1 MKYNL
6 SDINTIRTVLTRHGF
21 SFSKALGQNFLI
33 DPEVCPEMAAQ
44 AVLSSEDGVLEIGP
58 GIGVLT
64 AELCARAKKVVAVEL
79 DKRLLPVL
87 AETLADFDNLEIV
100 NGDVLKLDLHALIR
114 EKFADCK
121 HVSVCANLP
130 YYITS
135 PVIMKLLEE
144 HLPLSQIVVMVQK
157 EAAER
162 LCAAVG
168 TREAGAV
175 TVAVQYYA
183 EADLLFS
190 VGRDSFLPAP
200 KVDSA
205 VIRLEIRPAPE
216 FAVTDEKFFFRTVK
230 AAFAQRRKTA
240 QNGISAGL
248 GLSKDQVASALEKA
262 ELPADVRAEK
272 IPMEQ
277 LVRLSN
283 ILYAQT
289 KE

>member
-1 MKYNL
+1 MKYDL
-6 SDINTIRTVLTRHGF
+6 SDINTVRAVLTRHGF

-33 DPEVCPEMAAQ
+33 DPNVCPEMAEQ
-44 AVLSSEDGVLEIGP
+44 AVLSPEDGVLEIGP

-64 AELCARAKKVVAVEL
+64 AELCVHAKKVVAVEL

-87 AETLADFDNLEIV
+87 SETLADFDNLEIIH
-100 NGDVLKLDLHALIR
+100 GDVLKLDLHALLR
-114 EKFADCK
+114 EKFAGCK
-121 HVSVCANLP
+121 RVAVCANLP

-135 PVIMKLLEE
+135 PVMMKLLEE
-144 HLPLSQIVVMVQK
+144 RLPLSQIVVMVQK
-157 EAAER
+157 EAADR
-162 LCAAVG
+162 LCAGVG

-183 EADLLFS
+183 EAEMLFA
-190 VGRDSFLPAP
+190 VGRNSFLPAP

-205 VIRLEIRPAPE
+205 VIGLKVRSAPE
-216 FAVTDEKFFFRTVK
+216 FAVEDEKFFFRTVK

-240 QNGISAGL
+240 QNGISSGL
-248 GLSKDQVASALEKA
+248 GLPKEQVAAALA
-262 ELPADVRAEK
+262 ETGLSADVRAEK

-277 LVRLSN
+277 LVQLSN
-283 ILYAQT
+283 ALYSQT